1 VTHKPGSALLIVL
14 LAFGVMFGTLSGP
27 RPTGAQSPSPTPCGN
42 VTCPFVPLPEPKLGQ
57 FDRAAVA
64 AVDLKSY
71 PILPKIPGHVL
82 DVYQEGLRR
91 GNNPRVFSKVG
102 DCMTATPDFMEPFGK
117 GDYALGDYATLQ
129 KVIDYYAGVPAR
141 GKDNQ
146 GKAADF
152 DSFINPGLAATSG
165 FNAASVLDATWNDPK
180 WCKSSESPLACEY
193 RVSKPSIAIIM
204 FGTNDLKSITPEQFD
219 FYLRTVVVQT
229 YNAGIVPIL
238 STFPMQPGA
247 DAPSLLYNQITAKIA
262 TDYDLPLINLW
273 LALEPLPYKGVDPE
287 NSTHMTK
294 PSGGHSGSLAEA
306 DLQAGYNVRNLVT
319 LQTMEAILQAVAP
332 DALK

>member
-1 VTHKPGSALLIVL
+1 VTYKLRCGL
-14 LAFGVMFGTLSGP
+14 LAVVFAFGLIFGASSGAHRSSAQAP
-27 RPTGAQSPSPTPCGN
+27 APCSQSPCA
-42 VTCPFVPLPEPKLGQ
+42 FAPLPEPKPGH
-57 FDRAAVA
+57 FDQAAVA
-64 AVDLKSY
+64 KIDLTAY
-71 PILPKIPGHVL
+71 PIVPELTAHVVG
-82 DVYQEGLRR
+82 VYQEGLRR
-91 GNNPRVFSKVG
+91 GHNPRVFSKIG

-117 GDYALGDYATLQ
+117 GDYSVGTYTSLQ
-129 KVIDYYAGVPAR
+129 KVIDYYAGIPAR
-141 GKDNQ
+141 DKDNQ
-146 GKAADF
+146 GKTADF
-152 DSFINPGLAATSG
+152 DSFTNPGLAATSG

-219 FYLRTVVVQT
+219 FYLRMVIVQT

-247 DAPSLLYNQITAKIA
+247 DAASLLYNQITARIA
-262 TDYDLPLINLW
+262 VDYDIPLINLW
-273 LALEPLPYKGVDPE
+273 RALEPLPHKGVDPE

-294 PSGGHSGSLAEA
+294 PDGGHTGSLAEA

-319 LQTMEAILQAVAP
+319 LQTLEVILKTVAP